1 MTYKFDMKKVEILFD
16 VKRVR
21 QDGCGQ
27 YSLGCEASNGYE
39 RTLDLSVGDVSAGG
53 NRVSPLL
60 GNALTI

>member
-1 MTYKFDMKKVEILFD
+1 MVGTTYIACHFSKIHTFSLVVALLKP
-16 VKRVR
+16 
-21 QDGCGQ
+21 
-27 YSLGCEASNGYE
+27 LGCEASNGYE